1 MLAIKNNKEYTVN
14 EIDKKR
20 YLEDGFD
27 IYNEKGEVV
36 EYSPK
41 KMIRFVDHLKKIE
54 VLNGK
59 IEELE
64 ETNKKLEET
73 NKKLEKELKEK
84 K

>member
-1 MLAIKNNKEYTVN
+1 MLAIKDNKEYTVN

-27 IYNEKGEVV
+27 LYNEKGEVV

-59 IEELE
+59 IKE
-64 ETNKKLEET
+64 LEET

>member
-1 MLAIKNNKEYTVN
+1 MLRTKYKGV
-14 EIDKKR
+14 KKMDEKTEV
-20 YLEDGFD
+20 EDGFD

-59 IEELE
+59 IKE
-64 ETNKKLEET
+64 LEET
-73 NKKLEKELKEK
+73 NKKLEKEPKEK